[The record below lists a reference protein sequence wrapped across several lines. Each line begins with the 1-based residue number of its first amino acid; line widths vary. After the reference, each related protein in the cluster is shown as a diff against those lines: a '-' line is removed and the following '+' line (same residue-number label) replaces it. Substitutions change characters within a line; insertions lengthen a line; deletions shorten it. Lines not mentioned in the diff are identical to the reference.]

1 MKTKSSYCIGLA
13 VILSCTLA
21 LSMETPAAPDAAA
34 RAGEV
39 SRLIPA
45 VSITRG
51 AKTINASTKS
61 EVMWQD
67 TINTQASARVRVG
80 LDDGSVLN
88 VGSDSTMKVVKHD
101 AAAQQTEL
109 ELTVGRLRAQ
119 AQKIAKPDG
128 KFEVHTPAGV
138 AGVVG
143 TDVYVEY
150 ENNLMNVI
158 VFEGFVRVCNLA
170 GQCVILKAGQMTTVR
185 SGDNAAPPPPQQAT
199 LSLLT
204 SATTDTNVG
213 GGPGATTAGLTAAGA
228 HSIGTLSW
236 VLIAVITAAAVGI
249 PVGVA
254 HGRGTSKQPAPP
266 QNPCQADPYLP
277 QCG

>member
-21 LSMETPAAPDAAA
+21 LSMEIPAAPQGGAA

-51 AKTINASTKS
+51 TKTINASTKS

-67 TINTQASARVRVG
+67 TISTQASARVRVG

-119 AQKIAKPDG
+119 AQKIAKPG
-128 KFEVHTPAGV
+128 GEFEVHTPAGV

-143 TDVYVEY
+143 TDVYVDY
-150 ENNLMNVI
+150 ENSLMNVI

-204 SATTDTNVG
+204 SATTDTENG
-213 GGPGATTAGLTAAGA
+213 GGGATAAGLTAAGA

-236 VLIAVITAAAVGI
+236 VLIGVITAVAVAV
-249 PVGVA
+249 PVAVA

-266 QNPCQADPYLP
+266 TTPCQADLYLP